1 MRFVIVGN
9 GIAGVTVAR
18 TALQG
23 DQNPDI
29 TLLSREPYAYYPRP
43 RLIDLIAGD
52 DDPSSIQQYPD
63 DWYAKH
69 GIRQVLGARVTRL
82 APEEHRVYLS
92 DGSTEAY
99 DVLVLATGAA
109 SWMPPVPGID
119 SPGVY
124 GLRNMAD
131 ALAIRQRAKQ
141 VRSAAIIGGG
151 LLGLDLSVALRAH
164 GLDVSVIELLP
175 RLLPRQ
181 LDDAGAE
188 ILCHAM
194 SERGVGVLTGHP
206 CSHIRADGD
215 GLTIALEDGP
225 ELRTDM
231 IVVAVGVR
239 PEVELAASAGIACGR
254 GVLVDDH
261 LATSAADV
269 YAVGDVAEFDGRVWG
284 IIPAAVA
291 QARVLGRILAGDT
304 GATYTDIVPSTT
316 LKVTGI
322 DLASLG
328 EVNPADETAYTAVV
342 RSDEH
347 ANRYCKL
354 VLRQGHI
361 VGAIVM
367 GDRERVGPISQ
378 LINEDADVSGY
389 EERLV
394 ADDFDLRA
402 FVREH
407 AKAHG
412 S

>member
-1 MRFVIVGN
+1 MRIVIVGN

-23 DQNPDI
+23 DPSLDV

-52 DDPSSIQQYPD
+52 DAPSSILQYSD
-63 DWYAKH
+63 GWYAKH

-92 DGSTEAY
+92 DGSTAAY
-99 DVLVLATGAA
+99 DVLVLATGAT

-119 SPGVY
+119 SPGIY
-124 GLRNMAD
+124 GLRNITD

-181 LDDAGAE
+181 LDEAGAE
-188 ILCHAM
+188 MLCHAM
-194 SERGVGVLTGHP
+194 GERGVKVLTGHP
-206 CSHIRADGD
+206 CSRIRADGD

-225 ELRTDM
+225 ELHTEM
-231 IVVAVGVR
+231 VVVAAGVR
-239 PEVELAASAGIACGR
+239 PEVELAASAGISCGR
-254 GVLVDDH
+254 GVLVDEH

-304 GATYTDIVPSTT
+304 DATYTGIVPSTM

-328 EVNPADETAYTAVV
+328 EVNPTDGTAYTAVV
-342 RSDEH
+342 RADEH